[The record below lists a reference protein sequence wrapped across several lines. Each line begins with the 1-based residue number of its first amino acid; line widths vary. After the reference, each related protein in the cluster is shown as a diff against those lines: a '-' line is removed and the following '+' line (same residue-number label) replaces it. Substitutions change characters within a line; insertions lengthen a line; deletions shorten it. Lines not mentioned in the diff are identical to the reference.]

1 MGEGATRAGAYLR
14 IHVQV
19 SERKK
24 AVVSSIMHGSPTATV
39 ASQTCSS
46 TTTDSH
52 PDSHSQ
58 HHRGSMNH
66 SSQGKEDEE
75 KGRAG
80 DHYLAIIPEDKSCS
94 A

>member
-1 MGEGATRAGAYLR
+1 
-14 IHVQV
+14 
-19 SERKK
+19 
-24 AVVSSIMHGSPTATV
+24 
-39 ASQTCSS
+39 
-46 TTTDSH
+46 
-52 PDSHSQ
+52 
-58 HHRGSMNH
+58 MNH